1 MLNEKFDPFVSE
13 WISFATSQKYS
24 LVEKCLKLAQ
34 LLEYPELDI
43 ERYIQKINEIG
54 KVLKLSITD
63 VKNPTYRISVL
74 NEYFFQ
80 QCGYRGN
87 TEDYYNPKNTFL
99 NEVIEKKTGLPITL
113 SILYSEIAKHIGL
126 DLKIVGFPG
135 HVIVKYDEEIILDP
149 FNHGRLLDRDKL
161 EEILFRTYG
170 DEVEFSPEFLNKM
183 SDEQILIRIIRNLKN
198 SYTESFAY
206 EKALRCTN
214 MILALKPN
222 FPEDIRDK
230 GIIEE
235 RLLHHQD
242 ALTYLNQYL
251 ELLPDAE
258 DADFVLELIRS
269 VREKLINN

>member
-1 MLNEKFDPFVSE
+1 
-13 WISFATSQKYS
+13 
-24 LVEKCLKLAQ
+24 
-34 LLEYPELDI
+34 
-43 ERYIQKINEIG
+43 
-54 KVLKLSITD
+54 

-80 QCGYRGN
+80 QCGFRGN

-149 FNHGRLLDRDKL
+149 FNQGRLLDRDKL

-198 SYTESFAY
+198 SYMESFAY